1 MIPRVRALPSSL
13 RPLAILVV
21 LALVVVAACGTSR
34 TPTPSPA
41 RTPVPTSACPDASA
55 DPDATP
61 WNGGTAATGTPGEPT
76 PCPSPAPTTP
86 GATTAAGSPE
96 PSEPGESAEPSE
108 PAASEP
114 ASTGS
119 PEPTFVVHTV
129 RAGENLT
136 SIALR
141 YKTHPRSIAYWNRD
155 TYPSLDPDSP
165 TYRPNYLEV
174 GWKLR
179 LMPGVILD
187 DQGPLPTRRPSAF
200 PSVSIPPPPTVA
212 PGQASVVI
220 SNGPRGT
227 HHIALTFDMGGEL
240 EPALQIVQF
249 LIDNDIRATVFPT
262 GQTASEGEIG
272 IGVMELIASKPD
284 LFEVGNHSW
293 DHPNF
298 TELAPDEIAVQ
309 LDQTEVVIVGAIG
322 RSSKPFFRPPFGAH
336 NAEVRQA
343 VADAGW
349 AYTVMWDI
357 DTIDWKPTAD
367 GGPTV
372 DDIVAKVLGRAEGG
386 SIVLM
391 HLGGYHTL
399 EALPR
404 ILAGLRD
411 KGLEPVTLS
420 QLLGL

>member
-1 MIPRVRALPSSL
+1 VIPRVRALSRL
-13 RPLAILVV
+13 RPLVILIVIAFV
-21 LALVVVAACGTSR
+21 AAACGTSA
-34 TPTPSPA
+34 PTAPSPA
-41 RTPVPTSACPDASA
+41 RSAERTSACPSPSP
-55 DPDATP
+55 DPNATP
-61 WNGGTAATGTPGEPT
+61 WNGGTAAPAVPGAPT
-76 PCPSPAPTTP
+76 PCPSAAPTVP
-86 GATTAAGSPE
+86 GATTVAGSPE
-96 PSEPGESAEPSE
+96 PSQAGESAEPSE
-108 PAASEP
+108 PAESEP
-114 ASTGS
+114 ISTGS

-129 RAGENLT
+129 RSGDNLT

-165 TYRPNYLEV
+165 AYRPNHLEV
-174 GWKLR
+174 GWKLQ
-179 LMPGVILD
+179 LIPGVILD
-187 DQGPLPTRRPSAF
+187 DQGPLPSRRPSAL

-212 PGQASVVI
+212 PGQASTVI
-220 SNGPRGT
+220 SNGPRGS
-227 HHIALTFDMGGEL
+227 HLIGLTFDMGGEL
-240 EPALQIVQF
+240 GPALDIVRF
-249 LIDNDIRATVFPT
+249 LIDNDVRATIFPT
-262 GQTASEGEIG
+262 GQVASEQQLG
-272 IGVMELIASKPD
+272 IEVMELIASKPD

-298 TELAPDEIAVQ
+298 TELASDEIAVQ
-309 LDQTEVVIVGAIG
+309 LDQAEAVIVDAIG

-372 DDIVAKVLGRAEGG
+372 DDIVAKVLGRAQGG

-391 HLGGYHTL
+391 HLGGHHTL

-411 KGLEPVTLS
+411 RGLEPATLS
-420 QLLGL
+420 GLLGL